1 MKEKMNIIF
10 TIVKIIALYENKKSV
25 YMGFA

>member
-1 MKEKMNIIF
+1 MKKKRTIIF